1 MDETSSPWR
10 ALEAPCPAGPSAP
23 SHVAGR
29 AAGLDPRW
37 VATAGVVLAAV
48 LLGALA
54 LWLAVGGS
62 HGSVVVDGDRPA
74 SPDGSAGTGRLAGS
88 SDRARLVVD
97 VQGAVV
103 RPGVVELDAG
113 ARVGDAI
120 AAAGGFGPRVASDR
134 VAGALNLAA
143 LVHDGDQIV
152 VPSRDD
158 PGGSS
163 GGPIAQGGGGGSRPG
178 GGSPSLVD
186 LNHASADELDTLPGI
201 GPATAA
207 KIIAAREEQAFGS
220 VDDLRTR
227 KLIGA
232 ATFEKLRELVTVR

>member
-1 MDETSSPWR
+1 VDETSAPWR
-10 ALEAPCPAGPSAP
+10 ALESSSASSPVSGAPAT
-23 SHVAGR
+23 GR
-29 AAGLDPRW
+29 PAGLDPRW
-37 VATAGVVLAAV
+37 LATMGVVVAAILLA
-48 LLGALA
+48 ALA
-54 LWLAVGGS
+54 LWLVVGGS
-62 HGSVVVDGDRPA
+62 HGSVVVDGDRPVA
-74 SPDGSAGTGRLAGS
+74 ADGAVGAGRLPGSADPT
-88 SDRARLVVD
+88 RLVVD

-103 RPGVVELDAG
+103 RPGVVELATG
-113 ARVGDAI
+113 SRVGDAI

-163 GGPIAQGGGGGSRPG
+163 AGTVAAGGGASGSG
-178 GGSPSLVD
+178 AGSMLVD
-186 LNHASADELDTLPGI
+186 LNHASADELDSLPGI

-207 KIIAAREEQAFGS
+207 KIIAAREEQSFGS

-227 KLIGA
+227 KLVGA
-232 ATFEKLRELVTVR
+232 ATFEKLRGLVTVR